1 LADDTGGDNPGQEG
15 VRASQHPVDLL
26 IRDLVQTR
34 RSVTDDEIG
43 RIIDRMADVPFDERI
58 VAVRL
63 RFRGLTYQ
71 EQTLGDR
78 ERAVFLHLIQRVVV
92 DEQWAVVESYLVIK
106 QTISIASL
114 SRRMFNGS
122 ISTNRSPTN

>member
-1 LADDTGGDNPGQEG
+1 M
-15 VRASQHPVDLL
+15 
-26 IRDLVQTR
+26 
-34 RSVTDDEIG
+34 

-106 QTISIASL
+106 QAVSIASL
-114 SRRMFNGS
+114 SRKMFNGS